1 MSCMKS
7 VVASWPSYLCDQ
19 AAPLPGPE
27 AGLGH
32 HLAVEP
38 VQVDQQRALGVPGQ
52 PVNHHHAA
60 PQPDTQWRI
69 K

>member
-19 AAPLPGPE
+19 TAPLPGPE

-52 PVNHHHAA
+52 PVNHHHTA

-69 K
+69 V